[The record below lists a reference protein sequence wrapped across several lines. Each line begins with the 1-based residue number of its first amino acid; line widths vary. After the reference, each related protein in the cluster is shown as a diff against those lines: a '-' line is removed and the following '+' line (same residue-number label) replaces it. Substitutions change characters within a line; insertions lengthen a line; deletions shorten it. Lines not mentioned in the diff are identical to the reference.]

1 MNKDIKYV
9 VDYLEIPRLKKE
21 KEEREKRLFFLNRE
35 MAKLTFNRNV
45 ALYAF
50 YTDEI
55 DYLIL
60 KQKSCSKEESKKIK
74 DKIIDLNNKA
84 LKLTI
89 YPQVREYFL
98 LRDEYYKL

>member
-21 KEEREKRLFFLNRE
+21 KEEREKRLFFINRE

-50 YTDEI
+50 YTDQETE
-55 DYLIL
+55 LIVTF
-60 KQKSCSKEESKKIK
+60 S
-74 DKIIDLNNKA
+74 
-84 LKLTI
+84 
-89 YPQVREYFL
+89 
-98 LRDEYYKL
+98 